1 MAKPTKF
8 TQEELTSIQELQ
20 QKYAGTTDAFG
31 RLKVQ
36 RVIMTQQFEQLEEAE
51 AKLENDY
58 TELQKSEQELVQS
71 LNDKYGAG
79 SLDIN
84 TGEFTPAPTQETADT
99 GTAPAAA
106 PNS

>member
-8 TQEELTSIQELQ
+8 TEEELTSIQELQ
-20 QKYAGTTDAFG
+20 QKYAQTTDAFG
-31 RLKVQ
+31 RLRVQ
-36 RVIMTQQFEQLEEAE
+36 RVIMNQQFEQLDEAD

-84 TGEFTPAPTQETADT
+84 TGEFTPAPNADT
-99 GTAPAAA
+99 TQGPAAT

>member
-1 MAKPTKF
+1 MAKF
-8 TQEELTSIQELQ
+8 TEDELKGIQELQ
-20 QKYAGTTDAFG
+20 QKYAATTDAFG
-31 RLKVQ
+31 RLRVQ
-36 RVIMTQQFEQLEEAE
+36 RLIMNQQLDQLEDAE

-58 TELQKSEQELVQS
+58 VDLQKSEQELVTT

-84 TGEFTPAPTQETADT
+84 TGEFTPNETTETTEA
-99 GTAPAAA
+99 APAPSAA

>member
-1 MAKPTKF
+1 MAKSKKF
-8 TQEELTSIQELQ
+8 TEDELKGIQELQ
-20 QKYAGTTDAFG
+20 QKYAATTDAFG
-31 RLKVQ
+31 RLRVQ
-36 RVIMTQQFEQLEEAE
+36 KMLMNQQFDALEDAE

-84 TGEFTPAPTQETADT
+84 TGEFTPTETAETADT
-99 GTAPAAA
+99 GTAPSAA

>member
-8 TQEELTSIQELQ
+8 TEEELTSIQDLQ
-20 QKYAGTTDAFG
+20 QKYAQTTDAFG
-31 RLKVQ
+31 RLRVQ
-36 RVIMTQQFEQLEEAE
+36 RVIMNQQFEQLDEAD

>member
-8 TQEELTSIQELQ
+8 TEEELTSIQELQ
-20 QKYAGTTDAFG
+20 QKYAATTDAFG
-31 RLKVQ
+31 RLRVQ
-36 RVIMTQQFEQLEEAE
+36 RVIMNQQFEQLDEAD

>member
-8 TQEELTSIQELQ
+8 TDEELKSINELQ
-20 QKYAGTTDAFG
+20 QKYAQTTDAFG
-31 RLKVQ
+31 RLRVQ
-36 RVIMTQQFEQLEEAE
+36 RVIMNQQLEQLDDAE
-51 AKLENDY
+51 ARLENDY
-58 TELQKSEQELVQS
+58 TDLQKSEQELVTS
-71 LNDKYGAG
+71 LNEKYGAG

-99 GTAPAAA
+99 GTSPSAA